1 MKSFDF
7 SHWDL
12 SESSKGLLFFAQSL
26 EEMLFH
32 HGHDSLKVPA
42 LNFHFLCIEISN
54 TIDKIDA
61 EIVDKGN
68 MRPLFEE
75 LKDSFGR
82 DPIAKQLFGNDFD
95 SLFFAKN
102 ADGEILRNCS
112 DILKD
117 PSTETSIK
125 RIKRVIDYL
134 LNEMAIN
141 DSYYSTLKATI
152 TETTKANPF
161 NIAEQEQ
168 LYQLSRILLTELINC
183 SYSQEYIYLVVKDI
197 FYNKHRQVNDVD
209 AALALFWSH
218 FDFEEKAYTVV
229 LPLKLSALKKHLSHF
244 QNISIKDNDKKLFG
258 NSCKWIIE
266 LTVKA
271 MDPYIAHSNAKSLI
285 SFFVSLLQ
293 YNNHRSQ
300 SYSADQAVVTLKDTD
315 KVYNLQTPITPLKRG
330 SALSDEKN
338 NKKIALMVNNFS
350 FSPGKLVNV
359 IELHSSAVNSTDIG
373 NQLLNLWTIIE
384 VLVRTEP
391 KNSFSKIN
399 QICNTMTSVL
409 NAQYVSSL
417 IVQLLVDLQHCI
429 PDIVAGELAKI
440 TKGSNDVEKI
450 TAILV
455 LPEYQA
461 ERAVIFNALNC
472 YPLLQYRMEHY
483 STVFSDRG
491 RIKGFLI
498 AHRKRVS
505 WHIIRIYRNR
515 NMIVHDGS
523 HFPYIDIIVQN
534 LHHYVDVLID
544 TINLYA
550 GNGYPSINTT
560 YTTLQQKEYRYLLS
574 LEKKSIDGSLKKID
588 ADFAEVVLGYLN

>member
-12 SESSKGLLFFAQSL
+12 TESSKGLLFFAQSL

-32 HGHDSLKVPA
+32 YGHDSLKVPA
-42 LNFHFLCIEISN
+42 LNFRFLCIEISN
-54 TIDKIDA
+54 TIKKIDA

-82 DPIAKQLFGNDFD
+82 DPIAKQLFGIEFD

-102 ADGEILRNCS
+102 ADGEIQRNCS

-117 PSTETSIK
+117 PSTEASIK

-134 LNEMAIN
+134 LNEMEIN
-141 DSYYSTLKATI
+141 DSYYSALKAAI
-152 TETTKANPF
+152 TEATKSTPF
-161 NIAEQEQ
+161 TIIQQEQ

-197 FYNKHRQVNDVD
+197 FYNKHRQINNVD
-209 AALALFWSH
+209 SALELFWSH
-218 FDFEEKAYTVV
+218 FDFEEKAYTVI

-244 QNISIKDNDKKLFG
+244 QNISVKDNDNKLFG

-266 LTVKA
+266 LTVNA
-271 MDPYIAHSNAKSLI
+271 MDPYNAHSNAKSLI
-285 SFFVSLLQ
+285 GFFVSLLQ

-315 KVYNLQTPITPLKRG
+315 KIYNLQTPITPLKRG
-330 SALSDEKN
+330 NVLSDEKN
-338 NKKIALMVNNFS
+338 NEKIALMVNNFS

-359 IELHSSAVNSTDIG
+359 IELHSSAINSTDIG
-373 NQLLNLWTIIE
+373 NQLLNLWTIVE
-384 VLVRTEP
+384 VLVPTEP
-391 KNSFSKIN
+391 KNNFCKIN

-417 IVQLLVDLQHCI
+417 IVQLLTDLQHCI
-429 PDIVAGELAKI
+429 PDAISGELAKI
-440 TKGSNDVEKI
+440 TKGNNDIEKI

-455 LPEYQA
+455 LPEYQT
-461 ERAVIFNALNC
+461 ERTNILNALNC
-472 YPLLQYRMEHY
+472 YPLLQYRVGHY

-491 RIKGFLI
+491 RIKSFLV
-498 AHRKRVS
+498 AHRKRLS
-505 WHIIRIYRNR
+505 WHIMRIYRNR

-544 TINLYA
+544 TINLYT
-550 GNGYPSINTT
+550 GSGYPSINTT

-574 LEKKSIDGSLKKID
+574 LEKKGTDGALKKID